1 MLYRWK
7 IIFLNQLE
15 VMNVLNERQKVILR
29 CTIKQYVETAAPVG
43 SKHLVKEYRLNF
55 SPATIRNEMSN
66 LEEMGY
72 LSQPHISAG
81 RVPTEKGYRVY
92 VDALM
97 KSGQLSQNEKKAVKQ
112 SIARAGG
119 NLNKILGEASK
130 IMSRISEELSVVI
143 TPWMSWGVFD
153 RLELIRLT
161 EGKLLAVIHVKSRL
175 VKTVVL
181 KIDSDI
187 NDDLLIEASSIL
199 NERLSGL
206 TLEEI
211 RMTIKERIRDVNRS
225 YKYFLDEISGF
236 SNELF
241 DFSET
246 KEVHYS
252 GTSNILKQ
260 PEFSSVERIRPLF
273 SLIDDKESLIRL
285 FTSKTNDVDIKIGRE
300 NRKEELQPFT
310 IVSASYKRGRDVGT
324 LGVLGPIRMRYHKI
338 IPLVNYVAKTM
349 SKSLS

>member
-1 MLYRWK
+1 
-7 IIFLNQLE
+7 
-15 VMNVLNERQKVILR
+15 
-29 CTIKQYVETAAPVG
+29 
-43 SKHLVKEYRLNF
+43 
-55 SPATIRNEMSN
+55 
-66 LEEMGY
+66 
-72 LSQPHISAG
+72 
-81 RVPTEKGYRVY
+81 
-92 VDALM
+92 
-97 KSGQLSQNEKKAVKQ
+97 
-112 SIARAGG
+112 
-119 NLNKILGEASK
+119 
-130 IMSRISEELSVVI
+130 
-143 TPWMSWGVFD
+143 
-153 RLELIRLT
+153 
-161 EGKLLAVIHVKSRL
+161 
-175 VKTVVL
+175 
-181 KIDSDI
+181 
-187 NDDLLIEASSIL
+187 
-199 NERLSGL
+199 
-206 TLEEI
+206 
-211 RMTIKERIRDVNRS
+211 MTIKERIRDVNRS